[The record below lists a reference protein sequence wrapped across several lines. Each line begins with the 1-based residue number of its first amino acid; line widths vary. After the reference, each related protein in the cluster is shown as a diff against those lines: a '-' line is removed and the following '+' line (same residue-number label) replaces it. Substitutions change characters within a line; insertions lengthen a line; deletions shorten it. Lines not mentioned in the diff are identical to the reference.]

1 MVVLSLTFAALRVC
15 TGDAGAAA
23 IATAAPD
30 LRATA
35 PVVAVNGPARGQAG
49 FVHFFIVR
57 AAGTEEWET
66 QVGIE
71 MPDQR
76 IAWSFF
82 ELGVVVS
89 PFMESGVMPANRKQI
104 EFQYL
109 YGMRPFADEP
119 SMRTLRS

>member
-1 MVVLSLTFAALRVC
+1 MRAPAVLMALSLVIASLRVYS
-15 TGDAGAAA
+15 GDAGAAA
-23 IATAAPD
+23 VANASPD

-35 PVVAVNGPARGQAG
+35 PVVAVNGPAPGQAG

-57 AAGTEEWET
+57 AAGTDEWET

-89 PFMESGVMPANRKQI
+89 PFME
-104 EFQYL
+104 
-109 YGMRPFADEP
+109 
-119 SMRTLRS
+119 